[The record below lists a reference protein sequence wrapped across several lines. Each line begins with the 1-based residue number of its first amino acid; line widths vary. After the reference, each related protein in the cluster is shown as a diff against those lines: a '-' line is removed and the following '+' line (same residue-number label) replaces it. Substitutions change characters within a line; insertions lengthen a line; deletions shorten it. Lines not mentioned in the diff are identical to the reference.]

1 MVRGSAGNASPLII
15 VDGGICYQGIRKWKG
30 FVSAVSRLSLRRGA
44 ASFGKS
50 HTPAPL
56 NVITASRRESV

>member
-1 MVRGSAGNASPLII
+1 MGNAAPLII
-15 VDGGICYQGIRKWKG
+15 ADSAICYQGTRKWKG
-30 FVSAVSRLSLRRGA
+30 FVSAVSKLSLRRGA

-50 HTPAPL
+50 HTPAPS